1 MKKIFLFIFL
11 GISLLTAG
19 VGDNAP
25 DFTLDKLGGGTVSRN
40 DFDGKVLY
48 IFWFGFG
55 CPYCDDNMRLA
66 ELNVTSN
73 YNSDNFAAI
82 GIDTW
87 SGSNTTN
94 VATFQASTANNSL
107 PTGVTFPLLI
117 DGKDVAQEYGVTY
130 DRSMVIDQQGVIR
143 YYGGSHS
150 PHNWNEINDVI
161 EEVLT
166 TTDVSDEVASPYNFE
181 LKANYPN
188 PFNPETHIPFTLNK
202 TQNIKLDVYDISGR
216 LVKNLLN
223 TTLAAG
229 LHTVSWQALEN
240 NNHAVS
246 SGVYFIK
253 LSGESATQTRQV
265 ILLK

>member
-1 MKKIFLFIFL
+1 MKRIFLFIFL
-11 GISLLTAG
+11 TVSMLTAG
-19 VGDNAP
+19 VGDDAA
-25 DFTLDKLGGGTVSRN
+25 DFTLDKLGGGTVSRS

-55 CPYCDDNMRLA
+55 CPYCPANIRMA
-66 ELNVTSN
+66 ELNVTSK

-94 VATFQASTANNSL
+94 VATFQASTADNSL

-117 DGKDVAQEYGVTY
+117 DGKDVAQDYGVTY

-150 PHNWNEINDVI
+150 PHNWNAINNVI
-161 EEVLT
+161 EELLT
-166 TTDVSDEVASPYNFE
+166 TTDVRDETTSPYNFE
-181 LKANYPN
+181 LKPNYPN
-188 PFNPETHIPFTLNK
+188 PFNPETNIPFTLNK
-202 TQNIKLDVYDISGR
+202 TQNIKLEVYDISGR
-216 LVKNLLN
+216 LVKSLLN

-229 LHTVSWQALEN
+229 RHTVSWKALDSHN
-240 NNHAVS
+240 QTVS

-253 LSGESATQTRQV
+253 LTGQSAVQTKRI